1 MNIYISDLQAGLFT
15 TSLDLSNKIGLAG
28 AIIEA
33 TKGLFDGN
41 PTMLNVPS
49 DAPAEIPRL
58 ILKNPNSSYMFQ
70 FGLNRMD
77 FFYHDKS
84 MVGGTPTKKME
95 DVKVDFLAKLAS
107 INSTVKK
114 VTGAKIVRVGLV
126 PTLIL
131 KNDSGACKFIR
142 ETYFN
147 LKKVEEGINE
157 ISFSTNRRTKL
168 DNFNA
173 NVGIR
178 GVAFRKPNEGLDNKV
193 SVFNVDINTLSEEL
207 LDLKVEEM
215 NKFFALAFE
224 HIEKNLHSY
233 II

>member
-1 MNIYISDLQAGLFT
+1 MNIYVSDLQTALFT

-28 AIIEA
+28 AIIKA

-58 ILKNPNSSYMFQ
+58 ILKNPDSSYMFQ
-70 FGLNRMD
+70 MGLNRMD
-77 FFYHDKS
+77 FFYHDKD
-84 MVGGTPTKKME
+84 MTGGIPTKKME
-95 DVKVDFLAKLAS
+95 DIKVDFLAKLAS

-114 VTGAKIVRVGLV
+114 VTGSKIVRLGFV
-126 PTLIL
+126 PTLII
-131 KNDSGACKFIR
+131 KNDNGACKFIR

-147 LKKVEEGINE
+147 LKKVEEKINE
-157 ISFSTNRRTKL
+157 VSFSTNRRSKL
-168 DNFNA
+168 DNFNI
-173 NVGIR
+173 NIGIR
-178 GVAFRKPNEGLDNKV
+178 GTAFRKPNESLDDKV
-193 SVFNVDINTLSEEL
+193 SVFNVDINTFPEEL

-215 NKFFALAFE
+215 NKFFTLAFA
-224 HIEKNLHSY
+224 HVEKNLHNY